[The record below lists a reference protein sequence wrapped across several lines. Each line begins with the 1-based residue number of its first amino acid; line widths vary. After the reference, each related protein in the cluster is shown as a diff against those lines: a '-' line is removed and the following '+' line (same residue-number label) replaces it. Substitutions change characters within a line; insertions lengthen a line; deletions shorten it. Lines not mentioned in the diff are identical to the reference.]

1 MTEIAVTE
9 LRVIKPMYRPHNEES
24 SVAAKT
30 PIAIVTTSLVHTNS
44 KPFDPTRNIDTGIPT
59 ITATAPI
66 IAPTNAAVSVF
77 TLTTLVL
84 VWEII
89 TVLAIDPVPYSRVT
103 IKAPI
108 QAAQI
113 VIAKN
118 ERRTV
123 ALASSDET

>member
-9 LRVIKPMYRPHNEES
+9 LRVIKPMYSPHKEES
-24 SVAAKT
+24 SVATKT

-44 KPFDPTRNIDTGIPT
+44 KPFDSTRNIDTGIAT
-59 ITATAPI
+59 ITATAPR
-66 IAPTNAAVSVF
+66 IAPTNVAVSVF
-77 TLTTLVL
+77 TPTTLVL
-84 VWEII
+84 VGEII
-89 TVLAIDPVPYSRVT
+89 TVRAIVPVPYSRVT

-123 ALASSDET
+123 APPSSDET